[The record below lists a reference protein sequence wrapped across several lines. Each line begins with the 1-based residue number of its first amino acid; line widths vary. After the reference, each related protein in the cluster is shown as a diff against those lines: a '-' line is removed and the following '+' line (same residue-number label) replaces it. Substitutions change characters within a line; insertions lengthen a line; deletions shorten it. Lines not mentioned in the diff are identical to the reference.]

1 MKRKA
6 VAAILALAC
15 LPAVH
20 GQIQHVKW
28 LEYQKVPVADRE
40 RLNRH
45 CAIIPREPGYSQDL
59 HCLAGWEALWVGNR
73 EDSLVTTVQAAPYAR
88 SLYYVPPQEKGRLK
102 SHLDLFPL

>member
-20 GQIQHVKW
+20 GQIQQDEW
-28 LEYQKVPVADRE
+28 LEYQKVPVEDRE
-40 RLNRH
+40 SLKRH

-59 HCLAGWEALWVGNR
+59 HCPWRG
-73 EDSLVTTVQAAPYAR
+73 
-88 SLYYVPPQEKGRLK
+88 GRR
-102 SHLDLFPL
+102 FG